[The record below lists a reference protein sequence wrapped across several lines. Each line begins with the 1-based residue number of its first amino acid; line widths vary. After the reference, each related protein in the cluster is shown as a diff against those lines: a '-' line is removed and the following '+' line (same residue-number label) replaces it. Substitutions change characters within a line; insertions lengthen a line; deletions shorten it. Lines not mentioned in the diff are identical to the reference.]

1 MEPDI
6 YDLAAQAGQS
16 RTDTDKKTDPDK
28 TEPDVTEP
36 SVADH
41 DEVSAQTEQTVAD
54 HDEVEMHMTYP
65 QLRTAAYNG
74 EFPNEQ
80 YPMPDRIF
88 FWALRDMYQRFKAGK
103 ITKEQG
109 DSERKTAEKLYRRD
123 RAKYDLYTSTVQN
136 ITSFWK
142 RVEAAASDYAKS
154 DGRTPEADALFE
166 AVYNAIPK

>member
-1 MEPDI
+1 MTEPDI
-6 YDLAAQAGQS
+6 YDLAAQAEQS
-16 RTDTDKKTDPDK
+16 RTDTDKKTAPDK
-28 TEPDVTEP
+28 TEPEVNESSGTDP
-36 SVADH
+36 
-41 DEVSAQTEQTVAD
+41 DEL
-54 HDEVEMHMTYP
+54 EMHMTYP

-74 EFPNEQ
+74 EFPNEK

>member
-1 MEPDI
+1 M
-6 YDLAAQAGQS
+6 
-16 RTDTDKKTDPDK
+16 
-28 TEPDVTEP
+28 TEPDVYDLAGQ
-36 SVADH
+36 SG
-41 DEVSAQTEQTVAD
+41 TVTDGTKQPKQEAP
-54 HDEVEMHMTYP
+54 HYTAYEFRM
-65 QLRTAAYNG
+65 AAYNG
-74 EFPNEQ
+74 EFPDERL
-80 YPMPDRIF
+80 PMPDRILW
-88 FWALRDMYQRFKAGK
+88 WAWRDMYQRFKAGK

-154 DGRTPEADALFE
+154 NGRTPEADALFE

>member
-1 MEPDI
+1 MTEPDI
-6 YDLAAQAGQS
+6 YDLAAQAEQS
-16 RTDTDKKTDPDK
+16 RTDTDKKTDPDN
-28 TEPDVTEP
+28 TEPGVTEP
-36 SVADH
+36 SVADP
-41 DEVSAQTEQTVAD
+41 
-54 HDEVEMHMTYP
+54 DEVEMHMTYP

-74 EFPNEQ
+74 EFPNEK

-123 RAKYDLYTSTVQN
+123 RAKYEMYTSTVQN

>member
-1 MEPDI
+1 MTEPDI

-36 SVADH
+36 SVADP
-41 DEVSAQTEQTVAD
+41 
-54 HDEVEMHMTYP
+54 DEVEMHMTYP

-74 EFPNEQ
+74 EFPNEK

-123 RAKYDLYTSTVQN
+123 RAKYDLYTSAVQN

>member
-1 MEPDI
+1 MTEPDI
-6 YDLAAQAGQS
+6 YDLAAQAVQS

-36 SVADH
+36 SVADP
-41 DEVSAQTEQTVAD
+41 
-54 HDEVEMHMTYP
+54 DEVEMHMTYP

-74 EFPNEQ
+74 EFPNEK

-88 FWALRDMYQRFKAGK
+88 FWALRDMYQRFKSGK

>member
-1 MEPDI
+1 MTEPDI

-16 RTDTDKKTDPDK
+16 RTDTDKKTDPDN

-36 SVADH
+36 SVADP
-41 DEVSAQTEQTVAD
+41 
-54 HDEVEMHMTYP
+54 DEVEMHMTYP

-74 EFPNEQ
+74 EFPNEK

-88 FWALRDMYQRFKAGK
+88 FWALRDMYQRFKSGK

>member
-1 MEPDI
+1 MTEPDI

-28 TEPDVTEP
+28 TEPDVNEP
-36 SVADH
+36 SVADP
-41 DEVSAQTEQTVAD
+41 
-54 HDEVEMHMTYP
+54 DEVEMHMTYP

-74 EFPNEQ
+74 EFPNEK

-88 FWALRDMYQRFKAGK
+88 FWALRDMYQRFKSGK

-142 RVEAAASDYAKS
+142 RVETAASDYAKS

>member
-1 MEPDI
+1 MTEPDI
-6 YDLAAQAGQS
+6 YDLAAQAEQS

-36 SVADH
+36 SVADP
-41 DEVSAQTEQTVAD
+41 
-54 HDEVEMHMTYP
+54 DEVEMHMTYP

-74 EFPNEQ
+74 EFPNEK

-142 RVEAAASDYAKS
+142 RVETAASDYAKS

>member
-1 MEPDI
+1 MTEPDI
-6 YDLAAQAGQS
+6 YDLAAQAEPS
-16 RTDTDKKTDPDK
+16 RTDTNKKTDPDK

-36 SVADH
+36 SGTDP
-41 DEVSAQTEQTVAD
+41 
-54 HDEVEMHMTYP
+54 DEVEMHMTYP

-74 EFPNEQ
+74 EFPNEK

-154 DGRTPEADALFE
+154 SGRTPEADALFE

>member
-6 YDLAAQAGQS
+6 YDLAAQAGKS

-36 SVADH
+36 SVADP
-41 DEVSAQTEQTVAD
+41 
-54 HDEVEMHMTYP
+54 DEVEMHMTYP

-74 EFPNEQ
+74 EFPNEK

-88 FWALRDMYQRFKAGK
+88 FWALRDMYQRFKSGK

>member
-1 MEPDI
+1 MTEPDI
-6 YDLAAQAGQS
+6 YDLAAQAEQS
-16 RTDTDKKTDPDK
+16 RTDTDKKTAPDK

-36 SVADH
+36 SVADP
-41 DEVSAQTEQTVAD
+41 
-54 HDEVEMHMTYP
+54 DEVEMHMTYP

-74 EFPNEQ
+74 EFPNEK

>member
-1 MEPDI
+1 MTEPDI
-6 YDLAAQAGQS
+6 YDLAAQSEPS
-16 RTDTDKKTDPDK
+16 RTDTNKKTDPDK
-28 TEPDVTEP
+28 TEPDVNEP
-36 SVADH
+36 SGTDPDV
-41 DEVSAQTEQTVAD
+41 
-54 HDEVEMHMTYP
+54 VEMHMTYP

-74 EFPNEQ
+74 EFPNEK

-142 RVEAAASDYAKS
+142 RVEAAATDYAKS
-154 DGRTPEADALFE
+154 SGRTPEADALFE

>member
-1 MEPDI
+1 MTEPDI
-6 YDLAAQAGQS
+6 YDLAAQAEQS

-36 SVADH
+36 SVADP
-41 DEVSAQTEQTVAD
+41 DV
-54 HDEVEMHMTYP
+54 VEMHMTYP

-74 EFPNEQ
+74 EFPNEK

>member
-1 MEPDI
+1 MTEPDI

-16 RTDTDKKTDPDK
+16 RTDTDKKTAPDK
-28 TEPDVTEP
+28 TEPDVNEP
-36 SVADH
+36 SVADP
-41 DEVSAQTEQTVAD
+41 
-54 HDEVEMHMTYP
+54 DEVEMHMTYP

-74 EFPNEQ
+74 EFPNEK

-88 FWALRDMYQRFKAGK
+88 FWALRDMYQRFKSGK

>member
-1 MEPDI
+1 MTEPDI
-6 YDLAAQAGQS
+6 YDLAAQAEQS

-36 SVADH
+36 SVADP
-41 DEVSAQTEQTVAD
+41 
-54 HDEVEMHMTYP
+54 DEVEMHMTYP

-74 EFPNEQ
+74 EFPNEK

-88 FWALRDMYQRFKAGK
+88 FWALRDMYQRFKSGK

>member
-1 MEPDI
+1 MTEPDI
-6 YDLAAQAGQS
+6 YDLAAQAEQS

-28 TEPDVTEP
+28 TEPEVTEP
-36 SVADH
+36 SETDP
-41 DEVSAQTEQTVAD
+41 
-54 HDEVEMHMTYP
+54 DEVEMHMTYP

-74 EFPNEQ
+74 EFPNEK

-123 RAKYDLYTSTVQN
+123 RAKYEMYTSTVQN

-166 AVYNAIPK
+166 AVYNAIPKG

>member
-1 MEPDI
+1 MTEPDI
-6 YDLAAQAGQS
+6 YDLAAQAEQI

-36 SVADH
+36 SVADP
-41 DEVSAQTEQTVAD
+41 
-54 HDEVEMHMTYP
+54 DEVEMHMTYP

-74 EFPNEQ
+74 EFPNEK

-88 FWALRDMYQRFKAGK
+88 WWTLRDMYQRFKAGK

>member
-1 MEPDI
+1 MTEPDI
-6 YDLAAQAGQS
+6 YDLAAQSELS
-16 RTDTDKKTDPDK
+16 RTDTNKKTDPDK
-28 TEPDVTEP
+28 TEPDVNEP
-36 SVADH
+36 SVADP
-41 DEVSAQTEQTVAD
+41 DV
-54 HDEVEMHMTYP
+54 VEMHMTYP

-74 EFPNEQ
+74 EFPNEK

-142 RVEAAASDYAKS
+142 RVEEAATDYAKS
-154 DGRTPEADALFE
+154 NGRTPEADALFE

>member
-6 YDLAAQAGQS
+6 YDLAAQAEPS
-16 RTDTDKKTDPDK
+16 RTDADKKTDPDK

-36 SVADH
+36 SVADP
-41 DEVSAQTEQTVAD
+41 DEI
-54 HDEVEMHMTYP
+54 EMHMTYP

-74 EFPNEQ
+74 EFPNEK

-142 RVEAAASDYAKS
+142 RVEAAATDYAKS
-154 DGRTPEADALFE
+154 NGRTPEADALFE

>member
-1 MEPDI
+1 MTEPDI
-6 YDLAAQAGQS
+6 YDLAAQAEQS

-28 TEPDVTEP
+28 TEPDVN
-36 SVADH
+36 
-41 DEVSAQTEQTVAD
+41 EQTVAD
-54 HDEVEMHMTYP
+54 PEVVEMHMTYP

-74 EFPNEQ
+74 EFPNEK

>member
-1 MEPDI
+1 MTEPDI
-6 YDLAAQAGQS
+6 YDLAAQQAEQS
-16 RTDTDKKTDPDK
+16 RTDTNKKTDPDK
-28 TEPDVTEP
+28 AEPDVNEP
-36 SVADH
+36 SGTDPDV
-41 DEVSAQTEQTVAD
+41 
-54 HDEVEMHMTYP
+54 VEMHMTYP

-74 EFPNEQ
+74 EFPNEK

-136 ITSFWK
+136 ITSFWN

>member
-6 YDLAAQAGQS
+6 YDLAAQAEQS

-36 SVADH
+36 SVADP
-41 DEVSAQTEQTVAD
+41 
-54 HDEVEMHMTYP
+54 DEVEMHMTYP

-74 EFPNEQ
+74 EFPNEK